1 MEETGKFV
9 LLLIYLY
16 LVNDSL
22 SQATEI
28 QG

>member
-16 LVNDSL
+16 LVNHSL

-28 QG
+28 KG